1 MSLFGRQTCVPSTG
15 SQHCTFPPAPSWA
28 AGGPARKPSSGV
40 TPYFKVTAFQRPA
53 RACLLPS
60 PPSCGCHPAAA
71 AQPDPGGTV
80 EQRRASLPPSEA
92 AGARRTPTLD
102 APARSPRS
110 PPPPSS
116 PSLPSLP
123 PPPLP
128 SPPTQGVSV
137 PLSQGVPVAHK
148 MGVFPPHTM
157 GVFSTHTVGV
167 LSLHTVGVFPLTQ

>member
-15 SQHCTFPPAPSWA
+15 SRQHCTFPPAPSWA

-60 PPSCGCHPAAA
+60 PPSCGCHPAVA

-116 PSLPSLP
+116 PSLPSL
-123 PPPLP
+123 LP
-128 SPPTQGVSV
+128 HHCPALPHRGCLCPSHRGCLLLTKWVS
-137 PLSQGVPVAHK
+137 
-148 MGVFPPHTM
+148 FPHTRW
-157 GVFSTHTVGV
+157 VS
-167 LSLHTVGVFPLTQ
+167 FPLIQWVSFPFTQ